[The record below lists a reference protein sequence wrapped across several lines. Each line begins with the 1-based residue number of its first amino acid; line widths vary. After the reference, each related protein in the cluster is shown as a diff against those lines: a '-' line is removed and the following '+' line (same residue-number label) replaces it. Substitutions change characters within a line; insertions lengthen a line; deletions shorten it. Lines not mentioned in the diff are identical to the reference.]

1 MAESPITARAQD
13 FAAWY
18 QDVVLQGDMAEPA
31 EIVKGCMV
39 IKPNGYAVW
48 EVLQRELDKRFKA
61 TSHQNVYF
69 PLLIPQSFLQ
79 KEAEHVEGFSPELAV
94 VTIAGGK
101 ELEEPYVIRPTSET
115 IIGHFFAKWIQSW
128 RDLPMLLNQWANV
141 IRWELRTRM
150 FLRTTE
156 FLWQEGHTAHSTHEE
171 ALEEVL
177 RMLDLYADVAED
189 VMAMPVIKGVKTRA
203 EKFAGALRSYSIE
216 AMMQN
221 GLALQAGT
229 SHDLGQNFGKAFDV
243 QFQSKEGQL
252 DYVWQ
257 TSWGVSTRLIGGLIM
272 THSDDKGLVLPPK
285 LAPIKTVLVPIY
297 RKDEESAQVL
307 EAAHRI
313 ARKSARR
320 WTIATDNRRA
330 RSSSTGSGA
339 ACPSCSNWARAISPA
354 ARSCSSAAT
363 PAPRSP
369 STSPRS
375 PANYRETLA
384 DIQTSTVHA
393 RQGAPEGQHRAG
405 EFHRGSRI
413 DPEGRHRG
421 KGRRQIRHGA
431 HQGRSHLRR
440 PPEGIQSHR
449 PQHSAGGRVRRA
461 GQVHRHRRDR
471 AAARRHRQ
479 VVLTSQNRKLK
490 SPVIVKP
497 SVAAILRVRQE
508 EARRR
513 AQPETAPAIQR
524 RGGAAREVAAP
535 TASSLAM
542 LKGLIRIADRVAL
555 EQARRRRRTVPPA
568 PQTRGAMKRTPNG
581 IQM

>member
-1 MAESPITARAQD
+1 MAESPITARSQD

-39 IKPNGYAVW
+39 IKANGYAVW
-48 EVLQRELDKRFKA
+48 EVLQRELDDRFKR
-61 TSHQNVYF
+61 TNHQNVYF
-69 PLLIPQSFLQ
+69 PLLIPQSFLK

-128 RDLPMLLNQWANV
+128 RDLPVLVNQWANV
-141 IRWELRTRM
+141 VRWELRTRL

-177 RMLDLYADVAED
+177 RILDIYAEVAES

-203 EKFAGALRSYSIE
+203 EKFAGALKSYSIE

-272 THSDDKGLVLPPK
+272 THSDDKGLVLPPR
-285 LAPIKTVLVPIY
+285 LAPVKSVLVPIY
-297 RKDEESAQVL
+297 RKDEEKSAVL

-313 ARKSARR
+313 AADVGAKVDDRDGQTPGAKFFHWERRGVPVVLELGPRDIASGKIVLKRRDTGAKEPVEQPVVKEKLAAALDDMQTSLFARAR
-320 WTIATDNRRA
+320 ERLKANTVLANSLEEVQAILKDATAEKGGGKFVMAHIKDDPDCDAVLKEFKATVRNIPLVDEYDGPGKCIITGETVDRRA
-330 RSSSTGSGA
+330 
-339 ACPSCSNWARAISPA
+339 
-354 ARSCSSAAT
+354 
-363 PAPRSP
+363 
-369 STSPRS
+369 
-375 PANYRETLA
+375 
-384 DIQTSTVHA
+384 
-393 RQGAPEGQHRAG
+393 
-405 EFHRGSRI
+405 
-413 DPEGRHRG
+413 
-421 KGRRQIRHGA
+421 
-431 HQGRSHLRR
+431 
-440 PPEGIQSHR
+440 
-449 PQHSAGGRVRRA
+449 
-461 GQVHRHRRDR
+461 
-471 AAARRHRQ
+471 
-479 VVLTSQNRKLK
+479 
-490 SPVIVKP
+490 VIAK
-497 SVAAILRVRQE
+497 AY
-508 EARRR
+508 
-513 AQPETAPAIQR
+513 
-524 RGGAAREVAAP
+524 
-535 TASSLAM
+535 
-542 LKGLIRIADRVAL
+542 
-555 EQARRRRRTVPPA
+555 
-568 PQTRGAMKRTPNG
+568 
-581 IQM
+581 

>member
-48 EVLQRELDKRFKA
+48 EVLQRELDQRFKA
-61 TSHQNVYF
+61 SNHQNVYF
-69 PLLIPQSFLQ
+69 PLLIPQSFLR

-115 IIGHFFAKWIQSW
+115 IVGHFFAKWIHSW

-141 IRWELRTRM
+141 VRWELRTRM

-156 FLWQEGHTAHSTHEE
+156 FLWQEGHTAHSGHDE
-171 ALEEVL
+171 AVEEVL
-177 RMLDLYADVAED
+177 RILDLYAEVAED
-189 VMAMPVIKGVKTRA
+189 IMAMPVIKGVKTRA

-252 DYVWQ
+252 EYVWQ

-285 LAPIKTVLVPIY
+285 LAPIQTVLVPIY
-297 RKDEESAQVL
+297 RKDEERAQVL

-313 ARKSARR
+313 AKEVGAKVDDRDGQSPGAKFFHWERR
-320 WTIATDNRRA
+320 GVPTVLELGPRDLASGKIVLKRRD
-330 RSSSTGSGA
+330 TGTKEPVDQTALAGKL
-339 ACPSCSNWARAISPA
+339 
-354 ARSCSSAAT
+354 T
-363 PAPRSP
+363 
-369 STSPRS
+369 T
-375 PANYRETLA
+375 TLA
-384 DIQTSTVHA
+384 DIQSSLFTRAKERMKANTVLA
-393 RQGAPEGQHRAG
+393 NSIE
-405 EFHRGSRI
+405 EV
-413 DPEGRHRG
+413 E
-421 KGRRQIRHGA
+421 
-431 HQGRSHLRR
+431 
-440 PPEGIQSHR
+440 
-449 PQHSAGGRVRRA
+449 
-461 GQVHRHRRDR
+461 
-471 AAARRHRQ
+471 
-479 VVLTSQNRKLK
+479 
-490 SPVIVKP
+490 
-497 SVAAILRVRQE
+497 AILRDATAEKGGGKFVMAHIKDDPICDARLKEFKATVRNIPLVDE
-508 EARRR
+508 YDGAGKCIVTGETVERR
-513 AQPETAPAIQR
+513 A
-524 RGGAAREVAAP
+524 V
-535 TASSLAM
+535 
-542 LKGLIRIADRVAL
+542 IAKAY
-555 EQARRRRRTVPPA
+555 
-568 PQTRGAMKRTPNG
+568 
-581 IQM
+581 